1 MKAFRLGKSKKN
13 SKGNV
18 NNRSISTMA
27 SSPSLRSLRNGNQ
40 SYTNTLY
47 SSLNRPSPTSPST
60 VNMALNPNTYTTY
73 TNNNNNNSINRN
85 NNSKES
91 SPKSISRSIS
101 GNSKNQ
107 IVPEFRVG
115 IRLRPLLETEQE
127 DTENNEELVYLFPQN
142 NILCIREPGSDRLP
156 EIDDG
161 PPPPPGTIAPSMGP
175 YISTNPFNY
184 VFSQHNSQEEVYF
197 RSVHPLVEHY
207 LNGKNSLV
215 LAYGQMGS
223 GKTYTIGFQPEDYNL
238 ENFQPEAIS
247 RNIGFVPRA
256 FQEILTY
263 IRHLKSQGRSANL
276 LVTFIAI
283 SCEDIADLLGESIT
297 RYKRPPS
304 PGPKMSSPNDKRTP
318 TAQPKTITVHDRGK
332 QGTYLKGAKYERV
345 ESMERLA
352 ELLYRGTT
360 FRRIV
365 YGPDS
370 ENLSHAILS
379 FHLEQDNPKNGKD
392 KLYSKLNFV
401 DLSCTEKVD
410 KVEARMN
417 RMECGVN
424 DKSWLALSKVINLL
438 TGNRPKGYIP
448 YRDSKLTQVLQ
459 DSLSGDA
466 LVLFLSCLSPTACD
480 ESKSVLKYMIRSTN
494 IDQRLT
500 VVQPKILKSILYNLE
515 NFFDGTSQPQPQPQ
529 SQSQVQSQAQSS
541 SVMKITPSNQNS
553 LGRNG
558 RNDPQNL
565 ANISTSVNIPTPT
578 LSENGTGVISP
589 TGSNASHGKQNQ
601 SLDSINTS
609 MGRLA
614 ANTSLLFSSPDTP
627 SPLGSLY
634 DDEIKRRSMP
644 YVNNL
649 GITAKNSIERPPR
662 RPVNA
667 TRASMNMN
675 AGGNTGV
682 MVEDRNTMNAM
693 LQQQQQQQTTNP
705 NRNSQMV
712 MLQPQNSNPNPNANR
727 NSVNSMQNVPSINSL
742 RNSLIGE
749 RKSSLKGPGAVGMTK
764 MLEEQL
770 NGLSAMVEENA
781 NQEMVKGHRKKNSEG
796 KKHIS
801 FHKRVLSFHKAM
813 RNDGNNNKQGEESE
827 SILTNSTTSVPMNDY
842 HDMEKMKGQN
852 DEAINHHITYM
863 LDEIKNTIG
872 DKGLVSGNGE
882 EMMINGKSNSVQNLD
897 QLVYYLQ
904 VLLQNYSK
912 NQDQVKQLT
921 AIINNNK
928 IVNSNANANSNTN
941 VNTNFN
947 NANVVNTNIN
957 TNANTNTNTNANTN
971 TNNSNN
977 NNHPLSAIVSDV
989 EDLKFIEN
997 LGNVVPK
1004 PVPISKNA
1012 AKDLL
1017 SLANSTPP
1025 PKHPPPPLPTEA
1037 PLKPPSYSTKNN
1049 GNGNNNNNGSL
1060 VRGTPRNNNIYTID
1074 DDIEN
1079 SSINSFGRKN
1089 SGMIIEHDLNA
1100 LVNKGK
1106 SVLKNSGVYTKNPN
1120 ANSNTNPVSN
1130 SKVNQGSKPNMN
1142 IGPNSILNSPLAQAT
1157 ILGSPL
1163 NSSSSITA
1171 SPIAYIEDM
1180 AMEDMNQAE
1189 LNKYITNLSTRLK
1202 NTLQEVKDEKD
1213 KCDLLRQ
1220 KEKNLERKLR
1230 IRDEELEALNL
1241 ELDEKVNSFNNAVKV
1256 LVMQLGMAQE
1266 SKNKTQEELNTVE
1279 YRSMELAKSLET
1291 ISELMNGE
1299 RKNSRSAED
1308 KYHHFVAEYEEEINI
1323 LQNEKSQIIHEKDN
1337 LQQQNTNLQSKINKL
1352 VKTLKKFQV
1361 NLIESEKRNYYET
1374 SVTVS
1379 NLKNENGILK
1389 HKLDEINQTKAYI
1402 ENRYRQLQLDFEN
1415 YQQQQQQAIINAN
1428 NNSLTRGGHKY
1439 YNGNGSEV
1447 SGISAS
1453 SNNSSNIS
1461 KGSKM
1466 QMQMQMQM
1474 QPMGYGGYNN
1484 NNNNNV
1490 NVNDEEVLIKKI
1502 KEYEKELEGL
1512 KEQLRES
1519 EEAHQAEVFKLL
1531 DRLSSAD
1538 AGHSSSNGKSN
1549 SYILEL
1555 ENKLEQSFVI
1565 QKELKEKLQ
1574 NSEAIINMKSK
1585 ENKEL
1590 ENQCNSYKKSLSNLQ
1605 DTVNTYENHQTKLL
1619 NTNYNLSSQLNG
1631 KKGKSV
1637 TTRSYSGFRI
1647 MHDIKKMSVN
1657 ELQDEVVEL
1666 RQEIENMN
1674 KRNWDLK
1681 LEVDRYQ
1688 SANESNRRTIML
1700 LMKRINGEK
1709 SSSNSNGSNSSGSGN
1724 ENDNENSH
1732 ENQSDHDSSDNE
1744 NETSNTSGGSLNN
1757 NINNNTMN
1765 THGKNNNNKQ
1775 VEEEEEENPS
1785 TIEGNEDHTSFTKEH
1800 DDIRN
1805 SNSSMNSRH
1814 ESNTTLLNSEVYEEE
1829 YPNKPLNRLPVLS
1842 EVENEV
1848 MMLSDED
1855 NSNLSSFLMNKPN
1868 SSSSSTA
1875 VNIPIHAMPNH
1886 EGFIAKE
1893 GDSHSLSQ
1901 VSSSSDFSMIKVNDE
1916 VCIRES
1922 TLSTDSIKY
1931 SNYNDY

>member
-882 EMMINGKSNSVQNLD
+882 EMMIN
-897 QLVYYLQ
+897 
-904 VLLQNYSK
+904 
-912 NQDQVKQLT
+912 
-921 AIINNNK
+921 
-928 IVNSNANANSNTN
+928 
-941 VNTNFN
+941 
-947 NANVVNTNIN
+947 
-957 TNANTNTNTNANTN
+957 
-971 TNNSNN
+971 
-977 NNHPLSAIVSDV
+977 
-989 EDLKFIEN
+989 DLKFIEN

-1402 ENRYRQLQLDFEN
+1402 ENRYQ
-1415 YQQQQQQAIINAN
+1415 
-1428 NNSLTRGGHKY
+1428 
-1439 YNGNGSEV
+1439 
-1447 SGISAS
+1447 
-1453 SNNSSNIS
+1453 
-1461 KGSKM
+1461 
-1466 QMQMQMQM
+1466 
-1474 QPMGYGGYNN
+1474 
-1484 NNNNNV
+1484 
-1490 NVNDEEVLIKKI
+1490 VLIKKI

-1681 LEVDRYQ
+1681 LE
-1688 SANESNRRTIML
+1688 
-1700 LMKRINGEK
+1700 
-1709 SSSNSNGSNSSGSGN
+1709 
-1724 ENDNENSH
+1724 
-1732 ENQSDHDSSDNE
+1732 
-1744 NETSNTSGGSLNN
+1744 
-1757 NINNNTMN
+1757 
-1765 THGKNNNNKQ
+1765 Q

-1916 VCIRES
+1916 KY
-1922 TLSTDSIKY
+1922 IKLFK
-1931 SNYNDY
+1931 